1 MSSGGAEYERADIV
15 AMADGRVAR
24 REIEWK
30 RIVTKCVDSV
40 RLVTRRLYYGREE

>member
-1 MSSGGAEYERADIV
+1 M

-24 REIEWK
+24 RERDWK

-40 RLVTRRLYYGREE
+40 RLVTRRLYYVREE